1 MPERIDLL
9 KLERRFLL
17 FRKSGRSTAFLDLC
31 ASPVIFRVHAAS
43 REDIDVDRLI
53 CLKARTLNASL
64 IAFAA
69 AGSLEAAKAQFVT
82 NKSLTHLLLAEMTWA
97 LFTENQLLRLR

>member
-1 MPERIDLL
+1 MACD
-9 KLERRFLL
+9 
-17 FRKSGRSTAFLDLC
+17 T
-31 ASPVIFRVHAAS
+31 RVHAAS

-53 CLKARTLNASL
+53 LKARKLNASL

-82 NKSLTHLLLAEMTWA
+82 NKSRPTFYL
-97 LFTENQLLRLR
+97 QK

>member
-1 MPERIDLL
+1 MACD
-9 KLERRFLL
+9 
-17 FRKSGRSTAFLDLC
+17 T
-31 ASPVIFRVHAAS
+31 RVHAAS

-53 CLKARTLNASL
+53 CLKARKLNASL

-97 LFTENQLLRLR
+97 LFTENQLLRLRPKRERDERNVSAGFYFALLATGINAPFF